1 MAKQKIA
8 REVLE
13 ATAELSRKAYD
24 ELLDYFGYGADA
36 EEITSELD
44 NLSPQTR
51 NLIRALEREDYLG
64 FETPD
69 QALKQ
74 FIEDPVKTIENYDVS
89 PQLKSALTKFANNP
103 PSKPAKNIDDVNPR
117 IGGRVFETPDGYT
130 WYEQPDGSFLDNADP
145 DKADLGYDSFEQA
158 KEWWGDDF
166 VQQGD
171 EVGRK
176 RSEKQNLDVDEWVEG
191 NKPTDAQLEQQAL
204 NSESEFARTRR
215 LVNQLDEKTRKAYD
229 FSLSRANYHQANA
242 NRASMELQST
252 VITPER
258 RAYLEKELEHERYM
272 ADTLLEE
279 SQAYLKP
286 KLASK
291 SVSQALTE
299 KPDPVKNYW
308 TSIGVDELVNRGF
321 PREVAERINSGELPM
336 DYESRMQ
343 RAREQGYDVE
353 FPVYHGTVADIKE
366 INPDIRGSRTG
377 ASSADKAT
385 WAAKSPTTAQAY
397 ADMAAASDI
406 DEALY
411 KGKQWVE
418 EDYPEY
424 MMEEYGFD
432 PYASF
437 ESREQEW
444 PANQTIYPLLYKKD
458 ATRFDMGGNEYRPGI
473 FEDVHPVLDQGGRV
487 RLDNFSDL
495 PQTLEGPIYDFT
507 THVAETDP
515 NSIRSVN
522 AAFDPKYTGPSLLGS
537 LLGGSLLT
545 GLTAGYSEDADAMLT
560 KQMLEDALRL
570 GIDEFTPPGGASLS
584 TGLFDRGAGVKAQD
598 NLFGVMTAENP
609 NRTALT
615 DAENIERTRE
625 LGNNLIDRLGEEN
638 VTLVKGMYDNPE
650 RSFIIE
656 NQSPLEVAKLGRDYG
671 QESVF
676 TNKGLIL
683 TGEDDLGYMHP
694 IKPTILP
701 HTKTED
707 WRGTINPDAT
717 NYYTEAKSDGLP
729 QYGIPGRTEK
739 IQYDIDWGEKIRIPN
754 IGEPRTPA
762 SAKGVHYSTTEG
774 LTELDPGYFGT
785 GAAGA
790 EKARVEAGAAPRTMF
805 YLGDEELTPE
815 SLVKSIAPNRYN
827 ARLENMY
834 DQATDPQGINA
845 FSDSATEFEKN
856 VDAMGYDGY
865 LSTSMA
871 DPDAGRTGT
880 AVRTVPTAVAAATAA
895 AAAKAEEG
903 PGSAAFNERLDEA
916 KYERAL
922 RDVAQ
927 MQALTAYQSPYE
939 TAKRYPGGQVGSIE
953 APQTSYRELLARGG
967 DALQNIEYPI
977 IGEPFSATG
986 NILHDMAYMDQPDVM
1001 DAIFAPLEMAGVVTA
1016 PLKYGLLNAYGGD
1029 EIAKNA
1035 LLEMLIKQGAR

>member
-103 PSKPAKNIDDVNPR
+103 PSKPAKTIDDVSPR

-176 RSEKQNLDVDEWVEG
+176 RSEKQNLNVDELVEG
-191 NKPTDAQLEQQAL
+191 NKPIDAQLEQQAL
-204 NSESEFARTRR
+204 NSESEFARARR

-336 DYESRMQ
+336 DYDSRMQ
-343 RAREQGYDVE
+343 RAKDQGYDIE
-353 FPVYHGTVADIKE
+353 FPLYRGSLSDEKTLKTSTGHEHYIEGISTSPLPGEASEYGDNVSKYYSKA
-366 INPDIRGSRTG
+366 NPDEVEDFMDL
-377 ASSADKAT
+377 SA
-385 WAAKSPTTAQAY
+385 
-397 ADMAAASDI
+397 
-406 DEALY
+406 
-411 KGKQWVE
+411 
-418 EDYPEY
+418 
-424 MMEEYGFD
+424 
-432 PYASF
+432 
-437 ESREQEW
+437 
-444 PANQTIYPLLYKKD
+444 
-458 ATRFDMGGNEYRPGI
+458 
-473 FEDVHPVLDQGGRV
+473 
-487 RLDNFSDL
+487 RLDPKMSDDMTDVEL
-495 PQTLEGPIYDFT
+495 AKRAREDGVKVSYLEDPFVTDFR
-507 THVAETDP
+507 HLNPDDL
-515 NSIRSVN
+515 RSVN
-522 AAFDPKYTGPSLLGS
+522 AAFDPKYTGPNPLGALATGS
-537 LLGGSLLT
+537 ILG
-545 GLTAGYSEDADAMLT
+545 GLTAGYSEDADAMLN

-615 DAENIERTRE
+615 DVENIERTRE

-754 IGEPRTPA
+754 IGESRTPA
-762 SAKGVHYSTTEG
+762 SAKGVHYSTTPG

-834 DQATDPQGINA
+834 DQSTDPQGINA

-871 DPDAGRTGT
+871 DPNAGRTGT
-880 AVRTVPTAVAAATAA
+880 GVRFSPTKVAAGTAAALAATA
-895 AAAKAEEG
+895 KADPLDMSGSIRMPGISDVHGE
-903 PGSAAFNERLDEA
+903 GSAAFNERLDEA

-922 RDVAQ
+922 QDVAQ
-927 MQALTAYQSPYE
+927 MQELTAYQSPYE

-977 IGEPFSATG
+977 VGKPFSATG
-986 NILHDMAYMDQPDVM
+986 NILHDMAYMDQPDLM